1 MDPNPAYPT
10 EKTYGAFLH
19 RELSVSWLVLATLMG
34 GRHRL
39 DPGLLNRG
47 FHYLDLGCGHG
58 LNLLF
63 NAAAHPK
70 ARFYGL
76 DLNPTHIAEATARA
90 EALGLTNVHFALA
103 DLTTF
108 AGGRPGSGP
117 CRDWPEAFDFVV
129 SHGLASWV
137 SPEVRQA
144 LLAAASSVLR
154 PGGIFFCS
162 YNTYPG
168 WLARSPLQML
178 SVEEALRAGGSTT
191 VAGIRSAVAT
201 LTRLTGPEGIW
212 PLGSELPA
220 LRTLEEQLRPLP
232 EDYLAGEYQA
242 AHQPL
247 YVGPMHRLC
256 DGFGLS
262 HIGSASLPEMFP
274 SLLDPGRRA
283 LVEEGGDAAMRE
295 VLLDLAIH
303 QTFRR
308 DLFAKGIR
316 RPPAPW
322 RQQALSTVSLH
333 LSAVPDNRETFDS
346 SFGQLGMELPF
357 LAALKGLLAERPHSV
372 GELMEVF
379 STGLEDL
386 VLRLSVLLWAG
397 VVGGAFPAGAEDE
410 AEVRAMAAFNRRC
423 LDLMTAG
430 EDLEALL
437 SPVLRLPFRINRLE
451 AFFLEAA
458 WADLPVSELV
468 PLVWMGIGLVGGNVN
483 DAEGRPIEDPE
494 AAMAQLR
501 QFGETF
507 AAGRLP
513 VLRRLGIGAAGAAA
527 PGSAG
532 GAA

>member
-1 MDPNPAYPT
+1 MEPKPDYPI

-39 DPGLLNRG
+39 DPGLLNRS
-47 FHYLDLGCGHG
+47 FTYLDLGCGHG

-63 NAAAHPK
+63 NAAAHPR
-70 ARFYGL
+70 ASFYGL
-76 DLNPTHIAEATARA
+76 DLNATHIAEATARA

-108 AGGRPGSGP
+108 AAGRPGGGP
-117 CRDWPEAFDFVV
+117 CCGWPEAFDFVV

-144 LLAAASSVLR
+144 LVAAASSVLR
-154 PGGIFFCS
+154 PGGLFFCS

-201 LTRLTGPEGIW
+201 LTRLTGPEGSW
-212 PLGSELPA
+212 PLGNELPA
-220 LRTLEEQLRPLP
+220 LRTLEEQLRPMP

-256 DGFGLS
+256 NGFGLS

-274 SLLDPGRRA
+274 NLLDPGRRA
-283 LVEEGGDAAMRE
+283 LVEQGSDAAMRE

-316 RPPAPW
+316 QPPAPW
-322 RQQALSTVSLH
+322 RRQALADVTLH
-333 LSAVPDNRETFDS
+333 FSAVPDNWETFGS
-346 SFGQLGMELPF
+346 SFGQLGMEPAF
-357 LAALKGLLAERPHSV
+357 LAALKDLLAEGPRSL

-379 STGLEDL
+379 SMELEDL
-386 VLRLSVLLWAG
+386 VLRLSVLLWSGG
-397 VVGGAFPAGAEDE
+397 VVGAFLAGAEGEQD
-410 AEVRAMAAFNRRC
+410 VRSIAAFNRRC

-430 EDLEALL
+430 EDIEALL
-437 SPVLRLPFRINRLE
+437 SPVLRQPFPIHRLE
-451 AFFLEAA
+451 AFFLQAVG
-458 WADLPVSELV
+458 ADLPVEELV
-468 PLVWMGIGLVGGNVN
+468 PLVWMGIDMAGGNVN
-483 DAEGRPIEDPE
+483 DAEGRSIEDPE
-494 AAMAQLR
+494 EAMAQLR

-507 AAGRLP
+507 ASGRLP
-513 VLRRLGIGAAGAAA
+513 VLRRLGIGA
-527 PGSAG
+527 
-532 GAA
+532 

>member
-1 MDPNPAYPT
+1 MDSTPAYPT

-19 RELSVSWLVLATLMG
+19 RELSVSWLLLATLLG

-39 DPGLLNRG
+39 DPDLLNKG
-47 FHYLDLGCGHG
+47 FTYLDLGCGHG

-63 NAAAHPK
+63 NAAAHPR

-90 EALGLTNVHFALA
+90 EALGLANVHFALA
-103 DLTTF
+103 DLTSF
-108 AGGRPGSGP
+108 ASGRPGSGP
-117 CRDWPEAFDFVV
+117 CRDWPEAFDVVV
-129 SHGLASWV
+129 SHGVASWV

-144 LLAAASSVLR
+144 LVAAAGSMLR
-154 PGGIFFCS
+154 PGGLFFCS

-201 LTRLTGPEGIW
+201 LTRLTGPDGDW
-212 PLGSELPA
+212 PLGTGLPA
-220 LRTLEEQLRPLP
+220 LRTLEEQLRPMP

-256 DGFGLS
+256 EKAGLS
-262 HIGSASLPEMFP
+262 HIGSASLPEMFT

-283 LVEEGGDAAMRE
+283 LVEQGHDAAMRQ

-308 DLFAKGIR
+308 DLFARGLR
-316 RPPAPW
+316 RPTAPW
-322 RQQALSTVSLH
+322 RRQALADVCLH

-346 SFGQLGMELPF
+346 SFGQLGMEPPVLK
-357 LAALKGLLAERPHSV
+357 ALKELLAERPRRF
-372 GELMEVF
+372 GELMELL
-379 STGLEDL
+379 SIDGEQL

-397 VVGGAFPAGAEDE
+397 VIGAAFPAGAEAE
-410 AEVRAMAAFNRRC
+410 AEVRSIAAFNRRC
-423 LDLMTAG
+423 LGRMTAG
-430 EDLEALL
+430 EDGAALL
-437 SPVLRLPFRINRLE
+437 SPELRQPFPIDRLE
-451 AFFLEAA
+451 AFFLQAA
-458 WADLPVSELV
+458 EADLPVEELA
-468 PLVWMGIGLVGGNVN
+468 PLVWMGITLAGGNVN
-483 DAEGRPIEDPE
+483 DAEGRPIEDPDQ
-494 AAMAQLR
+494 ALAQL
-501 QFGETF
+501 QEFGASF

-513 VLRRLGIGAAGAAA
+513 LLRRLGIGA
-527 PGSAG
+527 
-532 GAA
+532 

>member
-1 MDPNPAYPT
+1 M
-10 EKTYGAFLH
+10 
-19 RELSVSWLVLATLMG
+19 
-34 GRHRL
+34 
-39 DPGLLNRG
+39 
-47 FHYLDLGCGHG
+47 
-58 LNLLF
+58 
-63 NAAAHPK
+63 
-70 ARFYGL
+70 
-76 DLNPTHIAEATARA
+76 DLNPTHVAEATARA
-90 EALGLTNVHFALA
+90 EALGLTNVHIALA

-108 AGGRPGSGP
+108 TNGRPGSGP

-137 SPEVRQA
+137 SPEVRRA
-144 LLAAASSVLR
+144 LVAAASSVLR
-154 PGGIFFCS
+154 PGGLFFCS

-201 LTRLTGPEGIW
+201 LTRLTGPEGSW
-212 PLGSELPA
+212 PLGTELPA

-256 DGFGLS
+256 NGFGLS

-283 LVEEGGDAAMRE
+283 LVEQGSDAAMRQ

-308 DLFAKGIR
+308 DLFAKGMR

-322 RQQALSTVSLH
+322 RRQALADVTLH
-333 LSAVPDNRETFDS
+333 FSAVPDKRETFES
-346 SFGQLGMELPF
+346 SFGQLGMEPSF
-357 LAALKGLLAERPHSV
+357 LDALKGLLAERPHSV
-372 GELMEVF
+372 GELMEVL
-379 STGLEDL
+379 SIGLEDL

-397 VVGGAFPAGAEDE
+397 VVAGAFPPGAEGE
-410 AEVRAMAAFNRRC
+410 AQVRSFAAFNRRC

-430 EDLEALL
+430 EDIEALL
-437 SPVLRLPFRINRLE
+437 SPVLRQPVTITLLE
-451 AFFLEAA
+451 AFFLQAA
-458 WADLPVSELV
+458 NTDLSADDVV
-468 PLVWMGIGLVGGNVN
+468 QLVWMGITMAGGSVK
-483 DAEGRPIEDPE
+483 DPEGRPTEDPE
-494 AAMAQLR
+494 QALGQL
-501 QFGETF
+501 QAFWETF
-507 AAGRLP
+507 GRERLP
-513 VLRRLGIGAAGAAA
+513 LLRRLGIGLAAA
-527 PGSAG
+527 
-532 GAA
+532 

>member
-47 FHYLDLGCGHG
+47 FTYLDLGCGHG

-63 NAAAHPK
+63 NAAAHPQ

-76 DLNPTHIAEATARA
+76 DLNATHIAEATARA
-90 EALGLTNVHFALA
+90 EALGLSNVHFSLA

-108 AGGRPGSGP
+108 ADGRPASGP
-117 CRDWPEAFDFVV
+117 CRDWPEAFDVVV

-137 SPEVRQA
+137 SPEVRRA
-144 LLAAASSVLR
+144 LVAAASSVLR

-168 WLARSPLQML
+168 WLARSPLKML

-191 VAGIRSAVAT
+191 VSGIRSAVAT
-201 LTRLTGPEGIW
+201 LTRLTGPEGRW
-212 PLGSELPA
+212 PLGTELPA
-220 LRTLEEQLRPLP
+220 LRTLEEQLRPMP

-256 DGFGLS
+256 EAHGLS

-322 RQQALSTVSLH
+322 RRQTLADVTLH
-333 LSAVPDNRETFDS
+333 FSAVPDNRETFDS
-346 SFGQLGMELPF
+346 SFGQLGMESAF
-357 LAALKGLLAERPHSV
+357 LEALKDLLAERHRSL

-379 STGLEDL
+379 SIELEDL
-386 VLRLSVLLWAG
+386 ILRLSVLLWSG
-397 VVGGAFPAGAEDE
+397 GIVGAFPTGAEGEQE
-410 AEVRAMAAFNRRC
+410 AHSIAAFNRRC

-430 EDLEALL
+430 EDIEFLL
-437 SPVLRLPFRINRLE
+437 SPVLRQPFPIQRLE
-451 AFFLEAA
+451 AFFLQAA
-458 WADLPVSELV
+458 GGDLPVEELV
-468 PLVWMGIGLVGGNVN
+468 PLVWMGIGLVGGHVN
-483 DAEGRPIEDPE
+483 DAEGRLIEDPK

-507 AAGRLP
+507 ASGRLP
-513 VLRRLGIGAAGAAA
+513 VLRRLGIGA
-527 PGSAG
+527 
-532 GAA
+532 

>member
-1 MDPNPAYPT
+1 
-10 EKTYGAFLH
+10 
-19 RELSVSWLVLATLMG
+19 
-34 GRHRL
+34 
-39 DPGLLNRG
+39 
-47 FHYLDLGCGHG
+47 
-58 LNLLF
+58 
-63 NAAAHPK
+63 
-70 ARFYGL
+70 
-76 DLNPTHIAEATARA
+76 
-90 EALGLTNVHFALA
+90 VHFALA

-108 AGGRPGSGP
+108 ATGRPGSGP
-117 CRDWPEAFDFVV
+117 CRDWPEAFDVVV

-144 LLAAASSVLR
+144 LVAAASSVLR

-178 SVEEALRAGGSTT
+178 SVEEALRSGGSTT

-220 LRTLEEQLRPLP
+220 LRTLEEQLRPMP

-256 DGFGLS
+256 EAHGLS

-274 SLLDPGRRA
+274 GLLDPGRRA

-316 RPPAPW
+316 RPPVPW
-322 RQQALSTVSLH
+322 RQQALGDLSLH
-333 LSAVPDNRETFDS
+333 LSVVADNRETFGS
-346 SFGQLGMELPF
+346 SFGQLGMEPAF
-357 LAALKGLLAERPHSV
+357 MAALKDLLAERPRSLS
-372 GELMEVF
+372 ELMQVF
-379 STGLEDL
+379 ALGLEDL
-386 VLRLSVLLWAG
+386 LLRLSVLLWAG
-397 VVGGAFPAGAEDE
+397 VVAGEFPAGVDGE
-410 AEVRAMAAFNRRC
+410 AEVRSIAAFNRRC

-430 EDLEALL
+430 EDIDALL
-437 SPVLRLPFRINRLE
+437 SPVLRLPSTINRLE
-451 AFFLEAA
+451 AFFLQAA
-458 WADLPVSELV
+458 GADLPVEELV
-468 PLVWMGIGLVGGNVN
+468 PLVWMGIGLVGGHVN
-483 DAEGRPIEDPE
+483 DAQGRPIEDPE
-494 AAMAQLR
+494 EAMAQLQ

-507 AAGRLP
+507 ASGRLP
-513 VLRRLGIGAAGAAA
+513 VLRRLGIGA
-527 PGSAG
+527 
-532 GAA
+532 

>member
-1 MDPNPAYPT
+1 MDPKAAYPV
-10 EKTYGAFLH
+10 EKIYGAFLH
-19 RELSVSWLVLATLMG
+19 RELSVSWLVLATLLG

-39 DPGLLNRG
+39 DPDLLNRE
-47 FHYLDLGCGHG
+47 FSYLDLGCGHG
-58 LNLLF
+58 LNLIF
-63 NAAAHPK
+63 NAVAHPR
-70 ARFYGL
+70 ARFFGL
-76 DLNPTHIAEATARA
+76 DLNPTHIAQATARA

-108 AGGRPGSGP
+108 AGGRPGAGP

-137 SPEVRQA
+137 SPEVRQS
-144 LLAAASSVLR
+144 LVAAASAVLR

-191 VAGIRSAVAT
+191 VSGIRRAVAT
-201 LTRLTGPEGIW
+201 LTQLTGPEGCW
-212 PLGSELPA
+212 PLGNELPA
-220 LRTLEEQLRPLP
+220 LRTLEEQLRAMP

-256 DGFGLS
+256 SGFGLS

-283 LVEEGGDAAMRE
+283 LVEEAGDEPMRE

-316 RPPAPW
+316 RPAAPW
-322 RQQALSTVSLH
+322 RRQALANVTLH
-333 LSAVPDNRETFDS
+333 FSAVPDNRESFAS
-346 SFGQLGMELPF
+346 SFGQLGMEPTF
-357 LAALKGLLAERPHSV
+357 LTALKDLLAERPRSL
-372 GELMEVF
+372 GELMDVF
-379 STGLEDL
+379 PIELEDL
-386 VLRLSVLLWAG
+386 VLRLTVLLWSGG
-397 VVGGAFPAGAEDE
+397 VVGAFPAGAEAE
-410 AEVRAMAAFNRRC
+410 QEVRSIAAINQRC

-430 EDLEALL
+430 EDIEAVL
-437 SPVLRLPFRINRLE
+437 SPVLRQPFPIHRLE
-451 AFFLEAA
+451 AFFLQAA
-458 WADLPVSELV
+458 GADLPAEDLV
-468 PLVWMGIGLVGGNVN
+468 PLVWMGITMAGGKVN
-483 DAEGRPIEDPE
+483 DAEGQPIKDPE
-494 AAMAQLR
+494 QAQVQL
-501 QFGETF
+501 QEFWDSF
-507 AAGRLP
+507 ASGRLP
-513 VLRRLGIGAAGAAA
+513 VLRRLGL
-527 PGSAG
+527 GS
-532 GAA
+532 